1 MNARH
6 FRSIALV
13 AMAATIAGCATLGG
27 NVKGDFDCSAP
38 EGSCA
43 PTTLIDSAAIGEAGT
58 GTAPG
63 AATHQPPSPTGPR
76 QADTRSLRIVVAAW
90 RDAAGR
96 DHEARV
102 VHVALPGHPAERWH
116 TPRSTGEVLRA
127 LGRAGDNAL
136 TPPPSTGPQS
146 TPVTDPVPLQLP
158 LQLPDVLVIPTQAP
172 EAQPGV
178 SAPVTGAPG
187 RPPSPGRVPHP
198 LSTDG
203 PEGERR

>member
-1 MNARH
+1 MSARH
-6 FRSIALV
+6 LRAIAAVGL
-13 AMAATIAGCATLGG
+13 AASIAGCATLGG
-27 NVKGDFDCSAP
+27 NVKGDFECRAP

-58 GTAPG
+58 GMASR
-63 AATHQPPSPTGPR
+63 AATSQSPSSAAPR
-76 QADTRSLRIVVAAW
+76 HADARSLRIVIAPY

-102 VHVALPGHPAERWH
+102 VHIALPDHPAESWH
-116 TPRSTGEVLRA
+116 APRSTGEVLRA
-127 LGRAGDNAL
+127 LGRAGDNAR
-136 TPPPSTGPQS
+136 TPPPPTGQDS
-146 TPVTDPVPLQLP
+146 APVIDSAPLQLP
-158 LQLPDVLVIPTQAP
+158 EVLVIPSQAP

-198 LSTDG
+198 VSPGD
-203 PEGERR
+203 PEGESR